1 MGEVR
6 YRAEDAANLIIRP
19 LDELNLI
26 YHRLSGITHIVA
38 SPVPE
43 MLAIMKD
50 DALNSAELL
59 ERLSHSYALEA
70 EADLKAVV
78 QARLDELTNLG
89 LIKRL

>member
-1 MGEVR
+1 MEEVR

-43 MLAIMKD
+43 ILATMKG
-50 DALNSAELL
+50 DALNSGELL
-59 ERLSHSYALEA
+59 ERLSHFYELEA
-70 EADLKAVV
+70 ESDLMAVIH
-78 QARLDELTNLG
+78 ARLEDLTSLG